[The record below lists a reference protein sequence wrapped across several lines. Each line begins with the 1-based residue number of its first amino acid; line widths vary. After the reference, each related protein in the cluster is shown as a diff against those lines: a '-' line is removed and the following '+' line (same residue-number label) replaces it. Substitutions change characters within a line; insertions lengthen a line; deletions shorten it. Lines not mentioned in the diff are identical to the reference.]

1 MTSMQ
6 SGSIK
11 KPRLTKA
18 ITVMSILM
26 VLIIIVFIISMN
38 TGVIRLSPIE
48 VLRTFFGGGTA
59 KQGIILWDFR
69 LPRIVISILVGAG
82 LAVSGAILQGISR
95 NMLADPGILGI
106 NAGAGL
112 AIILVVSFYPNNAG
126 APLFFMPM
134 IAMLGAGLAA
144 FLIYTLSYVKG
155 KGISSSRLLLVGIA
169 VSAGIAALMMVLS
182 IRLDPTDFQFVQIW
196 LAGSIWGTNWK
207 FVLALLPWIVV
218 LIPYVI
224 FKANVLNVLN
234 LGEMTSIGLG
244 IRMERERLGLLAAA
258 VALAGACVAVG
269 GGIGFVGLIGPHL
282 ARRLVGPKHQYLIPA
297 SALTG
302 GLLLIVADT
311 IARGMFQPTEVPTGI
326 VAAVIG
332 APYFL
337 YLLVRTRAS

>member
-1 MTSMQ
+1 MSIMQ
-6 SGSIK
+6 RNRVRE
-11 KPRLTKA
+11 PRRSRAL
-18 ITVMSILM
+18 TVMTILTI
-26 VLIIIVFIISMN
+26 LILIVFIISMN
-38 TGVIRLSPIE
+38 TGVIRLGPLE

-59 KQGIILWDFR
+59 KQSLILFDFR

-82 LAVSGAILQGISR
+82 LAVSGAILQGVSR

-112 AIILVVSFYPNNAG
+112 AVILVVSFYPNNASG
-126 APLFFMPM
+126 PLFFMPM
-134 IAMLGAGLAA
+134 IAMVGAGLAA
-144 FLIYTLSYVKG
+144 LLIYSLSYVKG
-155 KGISSSRLLLVGIA
+155 EGISSSRLLLVGIA
-169 VSAGIAALMMVLS
+169 VSAGIASLMIVLT
-182 IRLDPTDFQFVQIW
+182 IRLDPSDFQFVQTW

-207 FVLALLPWIVV
+207 FVLALLPWIVI
-218 LIPYVI
+218 LIPYVMY
-224 FKANVLNVLN
+224 KANVLNVLN
-234 LGEMTSIGLG
+234 LGEQTSIGLG
-244 IRMERERLGLLAAA
+244 ISMERERLGLLGAA

-297 SALTG
+297 SALAG

-311 IARGMFQPTEVPTGI
+311 IARGLFQPSEVPTGI